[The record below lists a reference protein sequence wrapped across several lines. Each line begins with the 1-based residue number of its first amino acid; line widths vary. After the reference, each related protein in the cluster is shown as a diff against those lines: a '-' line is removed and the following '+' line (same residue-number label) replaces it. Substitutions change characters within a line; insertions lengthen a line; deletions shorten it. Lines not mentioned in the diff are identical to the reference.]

1 MTKNSTDVLNED
13 HLLKI
18 FLFKSWPDHDVPTG
32 ELLNFIYKFREIR
45 GSNQSNPI
53 SVHCSAGVG
62 RSASFVAIDILMRQL
77 AKDLKI
83 DVLQCFHRYVLIV
96 NVEPHP
102 LSAVLLDF

>member
-1 MTKNSTDVLNED
+1 MTKNSTDISNED

-53 SVHCSAGVG
+53 LVHCSAGVG

-83 DVLQCFHRYVLIV
+83 DVLQCFHRYILI
-96 NVEPHP
+96 
-102 LSAVLLDF
+102 